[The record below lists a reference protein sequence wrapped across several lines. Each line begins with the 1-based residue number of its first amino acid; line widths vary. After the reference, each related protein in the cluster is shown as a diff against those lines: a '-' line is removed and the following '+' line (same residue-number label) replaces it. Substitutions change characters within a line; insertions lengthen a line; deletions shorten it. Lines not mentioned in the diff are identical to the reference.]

1 MAKNIKSKIFFIY
14 NSMSAVAAFRPTL
27 CCGRKALV
35 TIPKLSPT
43 HTKAKILQYSFPTT
57 RRIPTSFVAF
67 TRAVECYD
75 PMFVL
80 ECTPDVVADG
90 YREHDGTGQEV
101 HPIMIVESHEVGIF
115 RFNSSNWHSQQ
126 QHPTN
131 NNTATTTTTNTTAV
145 NVDDLQLNTWYDVG
159 TVIGSIDDDDN
170 DDDDDA
176 DEEEEWLWQAYSHS
190 LEKNNENEKEGIDTL
205 QWQDE

>member
-1 MAKNIKSKIFFIY
+1 
-14 NSMSAVAAFRPTL
+14 MSAVAAAFRPTL

-43 HTKAKILQYSFPTT
+43 HTKAKILQYAFPTT
-57 RRIPTSFVAF
+57 RSPTAFAAF

-75 PMFVL
+75 PLFVL
-80 ECTPDVVADG
+80 ECTPDVVAEG

-101 HPIMIVESHEVGIF
+101 HPIMIVESHEVGTF

-131 NNTATTTTTNTTAV
+131 SNTNATTPNATAV

-170 DDDDDA
+170 NDDDAA

-190 LEKNNENEKEGIDTL
+190 LEKNNEHENEGIDKL
-205 QWQDE
+205 QLQED